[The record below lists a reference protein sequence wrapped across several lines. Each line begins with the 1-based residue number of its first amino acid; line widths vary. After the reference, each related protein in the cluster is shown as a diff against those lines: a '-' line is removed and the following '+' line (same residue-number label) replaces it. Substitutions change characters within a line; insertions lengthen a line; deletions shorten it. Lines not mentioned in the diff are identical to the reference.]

1 VRAIHA
7 LHGFIGSGKTTLA
20 RRLETQLGA
29 LRFTPDEWI
38 TTLYGA
44 DPPAAEYPA
53 LLARVRILMHAQ
65 WTRAVTLGVPVIL
78 DEGLWTRVSR
88 DELRAQ
94 AAALGVPLT
103 LHVLP
108 FDPATARERIAA
120 RNEEAG
126 AHFVAPATFELFL
139 PRFEPLTP
147 DEEPLQHVIRS

>member
-1 VRAIHA
+1 MRAIHA

-20 RRLETQLGA
+20 RTLERDLGA
-29 LRFTPDEWI
+29 LRFTPDEWM

-53 LLARVRILMHAQ
+53 LLGRVRTLMHSQ

-78 DEGLWTRVSR
+78 DEGLWTRASR

-108 FDPATARERIAA
+108 FDPATPWERVAA
-120 RNEEAG
+120 RNDQPG
-126 AHFVAPATFELFL
+126 AHYVAPATFKLFL
-139 PRFEPLTP
+139 PRFEPLTA
-147 DEEPLQHVIRS
+147 DEEPLQRVVRH

>member
-1 VRAIHA
+1 M
-7 LHGFIGSGKTTLA
+7 HGFIGSGKTTLA

-38 TTLYGA
+38 TTLYG
-44 DPPAAEYPA
+44 AEYPA

>member
-1 VRAIHA
+1 MRAIHA
-7 LHGFIGSGKTTLA
+7 LHGFISSGKTTLA

-29 LRFTPDEWI
+29 LRFTPDEWM

-44 DPPAAEYPA
+44 DPPADEYPD
-53 LLARVRILMHAQ
+53 LLDRVRSLMHAQ

-126 AHFVAPATFELFL
+126 AHFVAPTTFELFL
-139 PRFEPLTP
+139 PHFEPLTP